1 MEKLADGL
9 QRLDEDSLLQV
20 VQMVHDHKTSDTYTK
35 NDVESKLSAPNSHF
49 ELWLTHLCISRWRV
63 PCRSLHPSRSP
74 RKDALGLYSV
84 QDRVVG
90 RRSKSV
96 TEARPLQEGSSHG

>member
-35 NDVESKLSAPNSHF
+35 NDVESKF
-49 ELWLTHLCISRWRV
+49 
-63 PCRSLHPSRSP
+63 
-74 RKDALGLYSV
+74 
-84 QDRVVG
+84 
-90 RRSKSV
+90 
-96 TEARPLQEGSSHG
+96 